1 MSRFSLASLRFR
13 LLLLVLFAVIPSFL
27 LTVFTNWNERRLA
40 AGDAREEAL
49 RLARLAA
56 ADQEQ
61 LVEGVR
67 QLLVTLARLPEVH
80 GDNAAQCQTLLADLL
95 RQHRRYTNL
104 GVIKASG
111 DAFCSGS
118 PLSKEDLNTDQTL
131 VTSARRAIE
140 TGEFVVGDYQAGRA
154 TRGEAVVA
162 FAYPVFNAAGER
174 QSAVYATLDL
184 TWLNQFAGKMDL
196 PQNSTLTV
204 IDRKGTVLAR
214 HPERGKWVGQAAP
227 EAPLI
232 QGLSGNIDEDTAQVT
247 GEDNVSRLYA
257 FTALRAAG
265 GAAFVSVGIPAEIA
279 FAASNR
285 VWRVTMAGLGLA
297 AALVLAMAWFGADL
311 LILRRVNIVLGA
323 TERLSQGDLSVRTGL
338 PHGPGELNLLG
349 HAFDQMAGTLQQRE
363 KERTVA
369 EEEIRMLNTDL
380 ERRVTE
386 RTTQLESANKELE
399 AFSYSVSHDLRAP
412 LRGMA
417 GFARILMEDY
427 AEQLPEDAVRSLKR
441 IQGNAQKMGTLID
454 DLLAFSRLSR
464 QALTKQAIS
473 PGDLAQ
479 QIFDE
484 FRGEQEGR
492 HLDLV
497 IQDMP
502 QFQGDPALFK
512 QVYVNLI
519 TNALKFTR
527 KRDPGRIEIGCQEVN
542 GETVYFVKDNGVG
555 FDMRYANKLFGVFQ
569 RLHDAK
575 EYEGTGVG
583 LAIVQRVVT
592 RHGGRLWADAEIEKG
607 ASFYFTIGDP
617 QVAEQNDMA
626 VQNGTPQIG
635 AGLNDVAANG
645 GVPNRAVPNGKLN
658 GHGTLENSH
667 Q

>member
-1 MSRFSLASLRFR
+1 MSRFSPASLRFR
-13 LLLLVLFAVIPSFL
+13 LLLLVLLAVIPSFF

-40 AGDAREEAL
+40 VVAAREEAL

-67 QLLVTLARLPEVH
+67 QLLMTLARLPEIH
-80 GDNAAQCQTLLADLL
+80 GDDAAQCQALLADLL

-104 GVIKASG
+104 GVIKAG
-111 DAFCSGS
+111 GEAFCSGS
-118 PLSKEDLNTDQTL
+118 PLAKGDLNSEHTL
-131 VTSARRAIE
+131 VTSAREAIE

-174 QSAVYATLDL
+174 LSAVYATLDL

-196 PQNSTLTV
+196 PQGSTLTV

-227 EAPLI
+227 EALLI
-232 QGLSGNIDEDTAQVT
+232 HGLAGNLDEDTAQVV

-311 LILRRVNIVLGA
+311 LILRRVNLVLRA
-323 TERLSQGDLSVRTGL
+323 TERLSQGDLGVRTGL
-338 PHGPGELNLLG
+338 SNGPGELNQLG
-349 HAFDQMAGTLQQRE
+349 YAFDQMAATLQQRE
-363 KERTVA
+363 IERTAA
-369 EEEIRMLNTDL
+369 EEEIRTLNTDL
-380 ERRVTE
+380 ERRVKE
-386 RTTQLESANKELE
+386 RTTQLEVANKELE

-427 AEQLPEDAVRSLKR
+427 AEQLPDDAVRSLKR
-441 IQGNAQKMGTLID
+441 IQDNAQKMGTLID

-464 QALTKQAIS
+464 QVLNRQSIS
-473 PGDLAQ
+473 PGDMAR
-479 QIFDE
+479 QILDE
-484 FRGEQEGR
+484 LQGDQEGR
-492 HLDLV
+492 KLD
-497 IQDMP
+497 IIISDMP
-502 QFQGDPALFK
+502 QFHGDPALFK
-512 QVYVNLI
+512 QVYVNLL

-527 KRDPGRIEIGCQEVN
+527 KRDPGCIEIGCQKID
-542 GETVYFVKDNGVG
+542 GEDVYYVKDNGVG

-583 LAIVQRVVT
+583 LAIVQRVIT
-592 RHGGRLWADAEIEKG
+592 RHGGRLWANAEIEKG
-607 ASFYFTIGDP
+607 ASFYFTVGND
-617 QVAEQNDMA
+617 QVAEQKDA
-626 VQNGTPQIG
+626 VASNGTSYPVASQ
-635 AGLNDVAANG
+635 NDVVADSSMTNG
-645 GVPNRAVPNGKLN
+645 TVTHEKLN
-658 GHGTLENSH
+658 GHGI
-667 Q
+667 

>member
-1 MSRFSLASLRFR
+1 MSRFSPASLRFR

-40 AGDAREEAL
+40 VVDAREEAL

-67 QLLVTLARLPEVH
+67 QLLMTLARLPEVH
-80 GDNAAQCQTLLADLL
+80 GDDAAQCQALLADLL

-104 GVIKASG
+104 GVIKTNG
-111 DAFCSGS
+111 EAFCSGS
-118 PLSKEDLNTDQTL
+118 PLSKEDLNSDQAL
-131 VTSARRAIE
+131 MTSAQRTIE

-196 PQNSTLTV
+196 PQGSTLTV

-227 EAPLI
+227 EATLI
-232 QGLSGNIDEDTAQVT
+232 QGLAGNIDEDTAQVV

-257 FTALRAAG
+257 FTTLRAAG
-265 GAAFVSVGIPAEIA
+265 GAAFVSVGIPTEIA
-279 FAASNR
+279 LAASNR
-285 VWRVTMAGLGLA
+285 VWRVTMAGLALA

-311 LILRRVNIVLGA
+311 LILRLVNLVLGA
-323 TERLSQGDLSVRTGL
+323 TERLSQGDLTVRTGL

-349 HAFDQMAGTLQQRE
+349 YAFDQMAGTLQQRE
-363 KERTVA
+363 EERTAA
-369 EEEIRMLNTDL
+369 EEEIRTLNTGL
-380 ERRVTE
+380 ERRVKE
-386 RTTQLESANKELE
+386 RTTQLEVANKELE

-427 AEQLPEDAVRSLKR
+427 AEQLPDDAVRSLKR
-441 IQGNAQKMGTLID
+441 IQDNAQKMGTLID

-464 QALTKQAIS
+464 QALSKQPIT
-473 PGDLAQ
+473 PGDMARHIL
-479 QIFDE
+479 DE
-484 FRGEQEGR
+484 LHGDQEGR
-492 HLDLV
+492 KLD
-497 IQDMP
+497 IIIGDMP
-502 QFQGDPALFK
+502 QFDGDPALFK
-512 QVYVNLI
+512 QVYVNLL

-527 KRDPGRIEIGCQEVN
+527 KRDPGRIELGCQKVG
-542 GETVYFVKDNGVG
+542 GEDVYFVKDNGVG

-583 LAIVQRVVT
+583 LAIVQRVIT

-607 ASFYFTIGDP
+607 ASFYFTVGDA
-617 QVAEQNDMA
+617 QVAEQKDMST
-626 VQNGTPQIG
+626 QNSMPQPITG
-635 AGLNDVAANG
+635 QNEVGANG
-645 GVPNRAVPNGKLN
+645 NVANGSILHSKLN
-658 GHGTLENSH
+658 GNGLLENSH